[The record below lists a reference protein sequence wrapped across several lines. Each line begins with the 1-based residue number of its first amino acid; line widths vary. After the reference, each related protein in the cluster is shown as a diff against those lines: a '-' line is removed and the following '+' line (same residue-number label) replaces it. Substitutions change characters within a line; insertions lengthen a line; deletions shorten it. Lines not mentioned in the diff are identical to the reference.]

1 MRHSSLVLVLSALVA
16 VAAAGCLNTGY
27 QGESFPAT
35 DEVIVLPR
43 NSAPPAGYTLIGRG
57 WVAGEAS
64 ATTRKDLEKRMEKLA
79 RKHGADALVVM
90 GMTLVPEGRK
100 VDDGT
105 ENVIAAGS
113 DPDQT
118 RTLMS
123 FNQDLESVSANGTST
138 RFERR
143 LYADF
148 FRQTEARPE
157 AAAPVGPVKP

>member
-1 MRHSSLVLVLSALVA
+1 MRHSSLILVLPVLTAL
-16 VAAAGCLNTGY
+16 AAGCLHTGY
-27 QGESFPAT
+27 KGESFPAT

-43 NSAPPAGYTLIGRG
+43 SSAPPAGYVLIGRG

-64 ATTRKDLEKRMEKLA
+64 ATTRRELEKRMEKLA

-118 RTLMS
+118 RTLIS
-123 FNQDLESVSANGTST
+123 FHQNLESVSANGTST

-157 AAAPVGPVKP
+157 AAAPVGPAKP